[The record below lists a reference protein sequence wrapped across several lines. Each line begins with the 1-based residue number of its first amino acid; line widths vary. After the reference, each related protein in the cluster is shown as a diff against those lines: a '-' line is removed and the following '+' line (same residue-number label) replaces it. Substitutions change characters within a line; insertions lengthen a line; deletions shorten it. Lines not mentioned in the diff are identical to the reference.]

1 MKGMTIIV
9 QKTTQLISGMIFL
22 YGIYVIVHGHL
33 TPGGGFAGGVIVAGS
48 LILITLA
55 FGSDFLK
62 LVKKEAGTTIIESL
76 ATLMVILIAM
86 GGFLFG
92 THIFF
97 NNFLPKGTVGQLV
110 SAGVLPLYN
119 IFVGAEVA
127 ASIFIIFLSLV
138 IFKEESPK

>member
-9 QKTTQLISGMIFL
+9 QKTTQLIAGMIFL
-22 YGIYVIVHGHL
+22 YGIYVIIHGHL

-48 LILITLA
+48 LILLTLA
-55 FGSDFLK
+55 FGSDFLI
-62 LVKKEAGTTIIESL
+62 LVKKEAGSAIIESL
-76 ATLMVILIAM
+76 AILMVILLAVS
-86 GGFLFG
+86 GLLFG

-97 NNFLPKGTVGQLV
+97 NNYLPKGTVGQLV

-119 IFVGAEVA
+119 IFVGTEVA
-127 ASIFIIFLSLV
+127 ASIIIIFLSLV